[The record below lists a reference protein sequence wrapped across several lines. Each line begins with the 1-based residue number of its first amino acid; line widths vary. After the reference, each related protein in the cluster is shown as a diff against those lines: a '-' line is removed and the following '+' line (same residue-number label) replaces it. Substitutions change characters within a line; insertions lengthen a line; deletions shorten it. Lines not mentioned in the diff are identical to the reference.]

1 MRIQLSAL
9 DILHRTEVRGFQLRH
24 PRQEASLRFALHGPA
39 LTDPVSTRCH
49 GLPDRDVD
57 RCVQIGVACEAAGDA
72 PEGRLALAALRGD
85 VPARAA
91 PLARVLRVDSANSP
105 ARFVFK
111 AREEQAPAL
120 RQDAAV
126 EAGLLRDVPSG
137 RFEGAARRARH
148 GAHVEI
154 LDLQDI
160 VVAGEAGGRL
170 LHPVLAT
177 LNFAGTQDRDGA
189 LDTKTSVAATLS
201 AGQAALKPQEPLGF
215 LRAHARSVERLTIA
229 GHDRD
234 GHAEIQPNDLAGPRA
249 FDGGRNVREGNV
261 PPARGVQGYPARCD
275 IGRHIT
281 GPAEFDLTDL
291 WDENYALMSAKAP
304 HVIWPDCDDSKA
316 FVLLPLSPRRV
327 AVRSTKEV
335 PERLVEVS
343 EGLLLNGDRAVSQP
357 GVVGSSLGQLSGLL
371 DVAGGGPE
379 SDAVESP
386 LLESEVP
393 DEARVRIV
401 AGERLFLR
409 RRRAKTETHLPAFQ
423 KGVHGSP
430 DQLGDRQSGFP
441 GHRPQGL
448 ELAFGQVI
456 VHSYHAHSLHTSR
469 THVKDAWLLPGLKA
483 GVSATPEA
491 A

>member
-24 PRQEASLRFALHGPA
+24 QTGGIVEVRASRTGAY
-39 LTDPVSTRCH
+39 PVSTRCH

-57 RCVQIGVACEAAGDA
+57 RCVQIGVAGEAAGDA

-137 RFEGAARRARH
+137 RFERAARRARH

-215 LRAHARSVERLTIA
+215 LRAHARSVERPSIA

-234 GHAEIQPNDLAGPRA
+234 GHAAIQPNDLAGPGPSMAAGMCAKATCHRPA
-249 FDGGRNVREGNV
+249 ASRVTRNDATSGGTSRDQRNLISPIFGMR
-261 PPARGVQGYPARCD
+261 
-275 IGRHIT
+275 T
-281 GPAEFDLTDL
+281 TL
-291 WDENYALMSAKAP
+291 LMSAKAP

-316 FVLLPLSPRRV
+316 FVLLPLSSRRV

-357 GVVGSSLGQLSGLL
+357 GLSALAS
-371 DVAGGGPE
+371 V
-379 SDAVESP
+379 SC
-386 LLESEVP
+386 
-393 DEARVRIV
+393 
-401 AGERLFLR
+401 
-409 RRRAKTETHLPAFQ
+409 RACST
-423 KGVHGSP
+423 
-430 DQLGDRQSGFP
+430 
-441 GHRPQGL
+441 
-448 ELAFGQVI
+448 
-456 VHSYHAHSLHTSR
+456 
-469 THVKDAWLLPGLKA
+469 
-483 GVSATPEA
+483 
-491 A
+491 